1 VLRHLFYMSDIES
14 PLEEVQTA
22 TLVRGSVT
30 GFEQGVAALAGLFT
44 AGPLGALASWA
55 AIRGVQRKWTPW
67 FILGIPSAIA
77 INAFYFGIFYTY
89 TSITSKSSGNAE
101 GSQESTPRTPSLLEV
116 GKPTTRSVPTSSTFY
131 EAGTAV
137 GGQSVRV
144 DLSSI
149 RQVSNRGETE
159 FVYYLGNERISS
171 IANCAEGTW
180 VTLPEMKTHSPKSI
194 ATQKMLNRVCTD
206 VVTGGGP
213 AISASGQAIVFDP
226 PSNIR
231 STPNGNILCSVT
243 SRGSIPVQGQDG
255 DWYKTNYCGSL
266 GYIHK
271 GQVKF

>member
-1 VLRHLFYMSDIES
+1 VSNINSPIE
-14 PLEEVQTA
+14 EGQTS

-55 AIRGVQRKWTPW
+55 AIRGFQGKWTPW

-77 INAFYFGIFYTY
+77 INAFYFGMFYAY
-89 TSITSKSSGNAE
+89 TSIANKSSE
-101 GSQESTPRTPSLLEV
+101 KTEVTRQVTPSTPSLPEAV
-116 GKPTTRSVPTSSTFY
+116 APAARSVATSPSFY

-137 GGQSVRV
+137 DGQRVRV
-144 DLSSI
+144 DLSTI
-149 RQVSNRGETE
+149 RQVSNRGESE

-180 VTLPEMKTHSPKSI
+180 VTLPEMTTHSPKST
-194 ATQKMLNRVCTD
+194 ATQNMVNRVCRD
-206 VVTGGGP
+206 VLTGGGP
-213 AISASGQAIVFDP
+213 AVSSSGAAIIFDP

-243 SRGSIPVQGQDG
+243 SRGSIPIQGREG
-255 DWYKTNYCGSL
+255 DWYRTDYCGSM